1 MEEGRIL
8 MCFGFPRCKNLIA
21 CMMVI
26 TLALFAGQETADAYF
41 AKGLVLTSK
50 KVSENGDIVGF
61 IRNDYK
67 YSYQNI
73 VIGIDLYDK
82 QKKKLTRVTGYPAS
96 AMLRPNSR
104 SSFAVEIP
112 VEWRGKFYSYKVV
125 YILGTAFYEPKF
137 L

>member
-1 MEEGRIL
+1 MFRGFSGCKFL
-8 MCFGFPRCKNLIA
+8 AACFVA
-21 CMMVI
+21 M
-26 TLALFAGQETADAYF
+26 TLVFLVGQETADAYF
-41 AKGLVLTSK
+41 AKGLVITSK
-50 KVSENGDIVGF
+50 KVSENGDIIGF

-82 QKKKLTRVTGYPAS
+82 QKKQLTRVTGYPAS

-104 SSFAVEIP
+104 SSFEVVIP
-112 VEWRGKFYSYKVV
+112 NEWRGKFYSYKVV
-125 YILGTAFYEPKF
+125 YILGNAFYEPKF